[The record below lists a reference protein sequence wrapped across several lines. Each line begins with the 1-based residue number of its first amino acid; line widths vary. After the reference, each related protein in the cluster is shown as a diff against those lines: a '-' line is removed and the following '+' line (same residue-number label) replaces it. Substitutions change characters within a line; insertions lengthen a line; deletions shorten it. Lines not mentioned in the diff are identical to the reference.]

1 MKQQEYQRIP
11 GRFVIEEINASRLEP
26 WPNAHTDGDYVAH
39 FEIPEFT
46 CLCPLSGF
54 PDFGTIIIDYVPDQ
68 YVIEQKSLKHYLD
81 GFRNRQVGHE
91 SSPNT
96 ILDDLVAVLSPR
108 WIRVVSDFS
117 IRGNIKTVIFV
128 EHAQPGYTGPRPE
141 FQRST
146 PSHF

>member
-11 GRFVIEEINASRLEP
+11 GRHDLEEIDASRLERS
-26 WPNAHTDGDYVAH
+26 PNVHADSDYVAH
-39 FEIPEFT
+39 VEIPDFT

-68 YVIEQKSLKHYLD
+68 YVLEAKSLKLYIA

-96 ILDDLVAVLSPR
+96 ILDVLVAVFSPR
-108 WIRVVSDFS
+108 WIRVVCDFS
-117 IRGNIKTVIFV
+117 IRGNIKTIIFV

-141 FQRST
+141 FQRSI
-146 PSHF
+146 PSHL